1 MEILL
6 LLPLLIV
13 GGIVA
18 MIVTVVNLGSRV
30 KRAEMRLARLEAA
43 ANARPQPVAA
53 TPVASPPVATSPVA
67 PEPIVVTPEPARPEP
82 VRAPQPAAPV
92 RREPVAAA
100 NAAPWA
106 AVAERVTANVHPQE
120 GIPGLAKRLPAFSFE
135 DFFGRR
141 LPIWAGGIT
150 LAVAGVLIVNYALAA
165 GLLTPWVQVAAAL
178 MFGFGLLAG
187 AEAAQQNKI
196 KVGDPRV
203 AQALAGAGL
212 ATLYAAAF
220 VAGNVH
226 GLIPAGATFAAM
238 AAVTAG
244 ALALAGR
251 FGAPT
256 ALLALAGGFATPAL
270 IESNDPNIPL
280 LAGYL
285 ALTVAGLT
293 AVGRGQRWAWLG
305 MATLAGGGLWTLV
318 LIANGALDFA
328 ATLSVGALVLL
339 LAVAVPLLGNVGAR
353 AGMVRTLAL
362 LIGMAQLGAL
372 VATGGHAPETWAMY
386 ALIAAAGQWLARTEP
401 GFAIVP
407 RLSAGL
413 TAMLLL
419 LWVDPP
425 LVTYAIVALT
435 MLAIHIVPLHVRLWG
450 QQGNQATAVEIA
462 LLAGATFVLPWFT
475 FEAFQGFFSRTYHD
489 ATAGLGD
496 GALTLIAL
504 GAAALPAIGLITGW
518 QQSERRDDNRFVILA
533 TATALLLAV
542 AAWFGFPM
550 WSWPVSLAALSVLLL
565 IGGELAKD
573 HRFERVALA
582 FATLAIIALAGI
594 GLNSETE
601 WQRLVG
607 DGTGGGDWFTILRWG
622 AVFAAAALVAWRA
635 RFADV
640 PVVAQVGTAGL
651 GYGMLAQILPVDAL
665 LLVPGVALV
674 GLAMASRGAPWPRLM
689 PAMAV
694 TTLILAGWAAEPLA
708 RWAAPALAS
717 LAGIALSVT
726 DRDFP
731 ALAMA
736 AKQLLAPALLLGAA
750 TWLLREQLGRL
761 VLRPAAFAALLAM
774 VAVHVLYRHG
784 FAAVAGE
791 NFIASGIAQRLVW
804 GAALLGIGFA
814 IARLAAG
821 AVWRPIAVT
830 ALAGAAFA
838 HATYYGLILHNP
850 YWAEQAVGALPL
862 ANWLL
867 PLYALPALAAW
878 LMLRQYPAMAARID
892 VPVQIAAMISV
903 VLFAFSTLRHA
914 FSGSLLMAVPVGQT
928 EDVLRS
934 VLAILLAIG
943 FLLWGAR
950 RGRRDWR
957 IASLVLMIVAVAK
970 VFLADAA
977 GLEGLL
983 RIASFVAL
991 GFSLIGI
998 GWFYSRQLRSG
1009 DGETGG

>member
-1 MEILL
+1 
-6 LLPLLIV
+6 
-13 GGIVA
+13 
-18 MIVTVVNLGSRV
+18 
-30 KRAEMRLARLEAA
+30 
-43 ANARPQPVAA
+43 
-53 TPVASPPVATSPVA
+53 
-67 PEPIVVTPEPARPEP
+67 
-82 VRAPQPAAPV
+82 
-92 RREPVAAA
+92 VAAA
-100 NAAPWA
+100 KAAPWA

-120 GIPGLAKRLPAFSFE
+120 GIAGLAKKLPGFSFE

-187 AEAAQQNKI
+187 AEAAQQNRL

-226 GLIPAGATFAAM
+226 GLIPAGVTFAAM

-244 ALALAGR
+244 ALALASR

-339 LAVAVPLLGNVGAR
+339 LAVAVPLVGNVGAR
-353 AGMVRTLAL
+353 AGMVRTAAMLV
-362 LIGMAQLGAL
+362 GMAQLGAL
-372 VATGGHAPETWAMY
+372 VAIGGHAPETWAMY

-413 TAMLLL
+413 AAMLLL
-419 LWVDPP
+419 LWVNPP
-425 LVTYAIVALT
+425 LASYAIVALT
-435 MLAIHIVPLHVRLWG
+435 MLAIHIIPLHLRLWG
-450 QQGNQATAVEIA
+450 EQGDRSTAVEVG
-462 LLAGATFVLPWFT
+462 LLAGASFVLPWF
-475 FEAFQGFFSRTYHD
+475 AFD
-489 ATAGLGD
+489 AASFAAVNSGISD
-496 GALTLIAL
+496 GSLTLLAL
-504 GAAALPAIGLITGW
+504 GAAALPAIGLVSGW
-518 QQSERRDDNRFVILA
+518 RHPERREDARFVILA
-533 TATALLLAV
+533 IATALLLSV
-542 AAWFGFPM
+542 AAWFGFPA
-550 WSWPVSLAALSVLLL
+550 WSWPVSVAALSSLLL
-565 IGGELAKD
+565 IGGEWAKD
-573 HRFERVALA
+573 DRFERVALG
-582 FATLAIIALAGI
+582 FAALGI
-594 GLNSETE
+594 VALTASNPDINAE
-601 WQRLVG
+601 WRRLFILEPS
-607 DGTGGGDWFTILRWG
+607 GGVQSVLRWG
-622 AVFAAAALVAWRA
+622 ALTAAAVLIAWRG

-640 PVVAQVGTAGL
+640 PKVAQVGAAGL
-651 GYGMLAQILPVDAL
+651 GYATLAQFLPVDAL

-674 GLAMASRGAPWPRLM
+674 ALAFASRSVPWPRLM

-694 TTLILAGWAAEPLA
+694 AVLILAVWAAEPLA

-717 LAGIALSVT
+717 LAGIALLIT
-726 DRDFP
+726 DAEFP
-731 ALAMA
+731 ALAMVV
-736 AKQLLAPALLLGAA
+736 KQLLAPALLLGGAA
-750 TWLLREQLGRL
+750 WLLREQLGRL
-761 VLRPAAFAALLAM
+761 ASRPAAFAGLLAM
-774 VAVHVLYRHG
+774 VAVHVLYRYG
-784 FAAVAGE
+784 FAAVGGE
-791 NFIASGIAQRLVW
+791 DFIASGIAQRLVW
-804 GAALLGIGFA
+804 GAALLGVGFA

-821 AVWRPIAVT
+821 AAWRPIAVT
-830 ALAGAAFA
+830 MLAGAAFA

-850 YWAEQAVGALPL
+850 LWAEQAVGALPL

-878 LMLRQYPAMAARID
+878 LMLRQYPQAAARID
-892 VPVQIAAMISV
+892 LPVQIAAMV
-903 VLFAFSTLRHA
+903 AVALFAFSTLRHA
-914 FSGSLLMAVPVGQT
+914 FSGTLLMAVPVGQT

-970 VFLADAA
+970 VFLLDAA

-998 GWFYSRQLRSG
+998 GWFYSRQLR
-1009 DGETGG
+1009 GGGAQM